1 VSRLDR
7 DAVIRAAIALADE
20 RSLEAVG
27 VRQVAERL
35 RVTPMALYRHVG
47 GKDGMLDGVA
57 DALYGE
63 IELPRSEHG
72 WWDELELLA
81 HSTRRVLLAHPWAV
95 PLFSRPLAGPHA
107 RALGQALQD
116 ALRRA
121 GFSARE
127 TDELHHQLAN
137 LLFALVAPELHGR
150 TNRAAFRRGL
160 DMLHAGLEA
169 RLGRHALRSSEPR

>member
-1 VSRLDR
+1 MSRLDR
-7 DAVIRAAIALADE
+7 GAVVRAAIELADE
-20 RSLEAVG
+20 RGLGAVG

-35 RVTPMALYRHVG
+35 GVTPMALYRHVG
-47 GKDGMLDGVA
+47 GKDGLLDGVA
-57 DALYGE
+57 DALYAE
-63 IELPRSEHG
+63 IELPPPNED
-72 WWDELELLA
+72 WWDGLRLLA
-81 HSTRRVLLAHPWAV
+81 HSTRRVLLAHRWSV
-95 PLFSRPLAGPHA
+95 PLFARPLAGPHA
-107 RALGQALQD
+107 QALGEALQD

-150 TNRAAFRRGL
+150 TNRAAFQRGL

-169 RLGRHALRSSEPR
+169 RLGRRR

>member
-7 DAVIRAAIALADE
+7 DAIVGAAIALADE
-20 RSLEAVG
+20 RGLGAVG

-35 RVTPMALYRHVG
+35 GVTPMALYRHIG
-47 GKDGMLDGVA
+47 SKEGLLDSVA
-57 DALYGE
+57 DALYAA
-63 IELPRSEHG
+63 IELPPAEKD
-72 WWDELELLA
+72 WWEELERLA
-81 HSTRRVLLAHPWAV
+81 HSTRRVLLAHAWSV

-107 RALGQALQD
+107 RALSEALQET
-116 ALRRA
+116 LRHA

-137 LLFALVAPELHGR
+137 LVFALVAPELHGQ
-150 TNRAAFRRGL
+150 TNRAAFQRGL

-169 RLGRHALRSSEPR
+169 RLTHKR

>member
-1 VSRLDR
+1 MSRLDR
-7 DAVIRAAIALADE
+7 GAVVRAAIALADE
-20 RSLEAVG
+20 RGLGAVG

-35 RVTPMALYRHVG
+35 GVTPMALYRHVG
-47 GKDGMLDGVA
+47 GKDGLLDGVA

-63 IELPRSEHG
+63 IELPQPHEE
-72 WWDELELLA
+72 WWNGLQLLA
-81 HSTRRVLLAHPWAV
+81 HATRRVLLAHTWSV
-95 PLFSRPLAGPHA
+95 PLFSRPLAGRHA
-107 RALGQALQD
+107 HALGEALQD

-137 LLFALVAPELHGR
+137 LLFALVAPELQGR
-150 TNRAAFRRGL
+150 TNRAAFQRGL

-169 RLGRHALRSSEPR
+169 RLRQRR